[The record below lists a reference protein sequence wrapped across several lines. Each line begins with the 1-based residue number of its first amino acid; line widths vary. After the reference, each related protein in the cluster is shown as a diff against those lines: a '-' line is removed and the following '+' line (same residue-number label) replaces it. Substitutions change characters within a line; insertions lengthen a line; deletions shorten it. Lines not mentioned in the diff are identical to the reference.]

1 MSSPTTRPE
10 VRRRDPWPSAV
21 EAWMDPPW
29 LMTGRSLTAWF
40 TVPWQTIET
49 SLSAD
54 LRPAYSESIRIR
66 LRFYDLAYT
75 ALSDDRPGV
84 TAPRTGHFR
93 EAVFGVPARLADTVG
108 EVSVCMW
115 ADGSD
120 YLAWGREVFG
130 WPVLPGSFE
139 LEGAFWDGG
148 TAPGTTAKMNS
159 AAGSLALAD
168 VKLSAGTSPASPAGI
183 WLTPRRRLERA
194 GLDEDSRDVL
204 VVRPEVR
211 RPGRSSSGSC
221 RVVVDLDP
229 THPFGSL
236 TAIEA
241 ELEGA
246 DGFEIIVGANV
257 LEL

>member
-1 MSSPTTRPE
+1 MSPHVIRPDLS
-10 VRRRDPWPSAV
+10 RSDPWPSAV

-40 TVPWQTIET
+40 MVPWQSIEA
-49 SLSAD
+49 SLSPD

-66 LRFYDLAYT
+66 LRFYDLVYT

-84 TAPRTGHFR
+84 TAPRTGRFR
-93 EAVFGVPARLADTVG
+93 EAVFGVPARFRETVG

-120 YLAWGREVFG
+120 YIAWGREVFG
-130 WPVLPGSFE
+130 WPVLHGSFE
-139 LEGAFWDGG
+139 LEGPFWDGG

-159 AAGSLALAD
+159 AAGSVALAD
-168 VKLSAGTSPASPAGI
+168 VDLTAGTSSGSPAGV
-183 WLTPRRRLERA
+183 WLTPRRRLQRA
-194 GLDEDSRDVL
+194 GLAEDSRDVL

-211 RPGRSSSGSC
+211 RPGRHSLGSC

-236 TAIEA
+236 SAIDA
-241 ELEGA
+241 DLEGA
-246 DGFEIIVGANV
+246 DGFEILVGANV
-257 LEL
+257 DVL